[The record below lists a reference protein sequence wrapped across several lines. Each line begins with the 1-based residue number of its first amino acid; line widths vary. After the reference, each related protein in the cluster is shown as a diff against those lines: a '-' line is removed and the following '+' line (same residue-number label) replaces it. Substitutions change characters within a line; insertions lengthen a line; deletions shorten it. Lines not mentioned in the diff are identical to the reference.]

1 MPSIRILAVGGTID
15 KVYFDALSE
24 YEVGAPYAVE
34 LLEELKLNLDCE
46 VTSLMRKDSLEMDD
60 ADRQSVREA
69 VSKAEESLIV
79 ITHGTDTMVETAA
92 ALQPLFAEADFNKT
106 VVLTGALAPA
116 IFKRS
121 DAMFN
126 MGAALTAVQTCAPGV
141 YIAMSGEVFAA
152 GAVRKDREAQRF
164 VASEA

>member
-141 YIAMSGEVFAA
+141 YIAMSGELFAA

-164 VASEA
+164 VANEA